1 MSGNTH
7 VRYEA
12 QAELLVR
19 NTNKE
24 FPFDLEKLCNF
35 TYSFDILKK
44 SIEYL
49 SSMQRD
55 QGLLLQTLLE
65 ISKEKPN
72 EVPFTV
78 IETRDIDLNPHPTQ
92 TIIQTPQRD
101 DSMLLKDFD
110 RRI

>member
-1 MSGNTH
+1 MSTH

-19 NTNKE
+19 NTKQE

-65 ISKEKPN
+65 LSREKPN
-72 EVPFTV
+72 
-78 IETRDIDLNPHPTQ
+78 
-92 TIIQTPQRD
+92 
-101 DSMLLKDFD
+101 
-110 RRI
+110 